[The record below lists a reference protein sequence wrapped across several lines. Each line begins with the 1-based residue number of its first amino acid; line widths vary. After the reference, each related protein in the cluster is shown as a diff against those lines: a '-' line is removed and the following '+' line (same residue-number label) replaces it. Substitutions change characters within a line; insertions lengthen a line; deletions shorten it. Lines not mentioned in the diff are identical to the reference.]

1 MELDQI
7 DCRILRQ
14 LQADADISTPRL
26 ADMVGLSPSA
36 CLRRVTKLRRD
47 GVIARTV
54 AIIDPAL
61 VGRPLSAV
69 ITLEF
74 VRHGP
79 QHRQNFIE
87 KVRKLSAVRQC
98 FMVTGEVSCVLTL
111 YMRDMDEYLAL
122 SDELFNADPNVAWF
136 RTYIAVQTVKDD
148 PGVAF

>member
-7 DCRILRQ
+7 DMRILRQ
-14 LQADADISTPRL
+14 LQADADISTPKL

-54 AIIDPAL
+54 AIINPAL

-74 VRHGP
+74 TRHGP
-79 QHRQNFIE
+79 QHRQEFMDKI
-87 KVRKLSAVRQC
+87 RKLSAVRQC

-122 SDELFNADPNVAWF
+122 SDELFNNDPNVAWF